1 MWPGQPMTAHW
12 GVPDPAAVTGTE
24 EEIDRAFFRAY
35 EQLQRRISLFANLR
49 LDKLDRL
56 TLQKRIEEIGQT
68 REAAESS
75 KAA

>member
-1 MWPGQPMTAHW
+1 M
-12 GVPDPAAVTGTE
+12 E

-35 EQLQRRISLFANLR
+35 EQLQRRISLFASLR

-56 TLQKRIEEIGQT
+56 SLQRRIEEIGQT
-68 REAAESS
+68 RDSVTPS